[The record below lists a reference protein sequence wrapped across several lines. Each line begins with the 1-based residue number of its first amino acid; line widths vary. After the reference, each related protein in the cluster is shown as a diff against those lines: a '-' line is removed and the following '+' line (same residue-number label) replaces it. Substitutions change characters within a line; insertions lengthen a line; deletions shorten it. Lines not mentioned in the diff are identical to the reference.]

1 MTTAIIASAGIDQI
15 EAARAKILDLYR
27 VAAEA
32 LKGADDL
39 LRVAAPSGSCLLPAL
54 HADRNGFPLR
64 LDQLE
69 EAVRRPLDRSIWSHL
84 IQVTQLDRLMDATAK
99 KQFRDQ
105 LDKDPPPAT
114 ADNCRATIEQL
125 LGDSDLI
132 FKRGVATAF
141 SKLDRRFR
149 SHDGFKIGSRIVIS
163 YFADRDGWLS
173 SNRRDILVDVER
185 AFAVLDGQE
194 APHRDAGIDGALRLA
209 RGSGLSARAYEAESS
224 YFRAKVFKNGNAHV
238 YFKRDDLVDK
248 VNLLLADYYG
258 AALGAGADVAD
269 KPHEPA
275 RTPAKNFG
283 LFETPIAL
291 ADRVLDDG
299 HVWTDRNKRLQP
311 AEGRPKLRILEPS
324 AGRGRI
330 ALRAAGWGHSVTAV
344 EIQSTLAL
352 ELQNMGVLERVV
364 AGDFLDQSPE
374 ALGKFDRILM
384 NPPFDGQ
391 RDIDHVTHAL
401 RFLAPGGRLVAIMSA
416 STAYRENAK
425 AEAFRAQ
432 VERMRG
438 RIEDLPEG
446 SFKESGTM
454 VNTVIVTING

>member
-15 EAARAKILDLYR
+15 EAARAKILELYGQ
-27 VAAEA
+27 AAEA
-32 LKGADDL
+32 LKAADDL

-64 LDQLE
+64 LDQLD

-84 IQVTQLDRLMDATAK
+84 IQVTQLERLMDATAK
-99 KQFRDQ
+99 QQFRDQ

-209 RGSGLSARAYEAESS
+209 RGPGLSARTYEAESA
-224 YFRAKVFKNGNAHV
+224 YFRTKVFKNGNAHV

-269 KPHEPA
+269 KHHAPN

-283 LFETPIAL
+283 LFETPVAL
-291 ADRVLDDG
+291 ADRVIDEAD
-299 HVWTDRNKRLQP
+299 VWTERTRSRAR
-311 AEGRPKLRILEPS
+311 AEGVPQLRVLEPS

-330 ALRAAGWGHSVTAV
+330 ALRAAGWGHKVTAV
-344 EIQSTLAL
+344 EIQPALAT
-352 ELQNMGVLERVV
+352 ELGATGALERVV
-364 AGDFLDQSPE
+364 CADFLDLDPA
-374 ALGKFDRILM
+374 ALGQFDRIVM

-391 RDIDHVTHAL
+391 RDIDHVTHAV
-401 RFLAPGGRLVAIMSA
+401 RFLAPGGRLAAIMSA
-416 STAYRENAK
+416 STAYRENGK
-425 AEAFRAQ
+425 AEAFRALVQ
-432 VERMRG
+432 RMG
-438 RIEDLPEG
+438 GQIQDLPEG

-454 VNTVIVTING
+454 VNTVLVTLKA